1 MYQGKFNQAEATAKR
16 VTKKKK
22 RGMSKNGKI
31 FTCCLLAFVLIFV
44 VALTFVMGALQDW
57 LVRFEASQPTS
68 KAAEVF
74 QQVFA
79 DPDWEQIY
87 ELSGETDTE
96 YVNKTAYAAYMDK
109 LTEGKTINYIETSA
123 GLSGDKKF
131 IVRANGIRFATFT
144 LAKADPNA
152 EIPVWELTDVELLIN
167 RKDLAPEP
175 PMVQTMNFS
184 VVTIPGYTVTVN
196 GKVLADTDIIRTV
209 TTKAETYLPEDVH
222 GYRLV
227 EYGIYGVD
235 EAPGV
240 TVTDPDGNEVELSFD
255 DQTGIFSHE
264 ITTAEIGEAEQ
275 TAMVNAATAYCEY
288 MIGKNKGNLRKYFDS
303 NKETYST
310 IIKNET
316 WMQSYASYKV
326 GEATVTEY
334 YRYAD
339 KLFSARIS
347 LTLRVTRKDS
357 SVKEYPLDTTFFVEK
372 QGDSWK
378 VIEMTNVAVQ
388 EQMTDVRLT
397 YMLDNEVVHTEMV
410 AADSRSITTPEAP
423 AVEGKTFLGWFTKSV
438 DAEGNT
444 TMSLAFAPNENNT
457 VTLGADLEPMV
468 VYAWYEEA

>member
-96 YVNKTAYAAYMDK
+96 YVNKTAYTAYMDK

-152 EIPVWELTDVELLIN
+152 EIPVWELTDVELLFN

-196 GKVLADTDIIRTV
+196 GKVLADT
-209 TTKAETYLPEDVH
+209 
-222 GYRLV
+222 
-227 EYGIYGVD
+227 
-235 EAPGV
+235 
-240 TVTDPDGNEVELSFD
+240 
-255 DQTGIFSHE
+255 
-264 ITTAEIGEAEQ
+264 
-275 TAMVNAATAYCEY
+275 ATALLFYE
-288 MIGKNKGNLRKYFDS
+288 G
-303 NKETYST
+303 
-310 IIKNET
+310 
-316 WMQSYASYKV
+316 KV
-326 GEATVTEY
+326 GAGAY
-334 YRYAD
+334 SGGS
-339 KLFSARIS
+339 F
-347 LTLRVTRKDS
+347 
-357 SVKEYPLDTTFFVEK
+357 TFAE
-372 QGDSWK
+372 G
-378 VIEMTNVAVQ
+378 VAVACND
-388 EQMTDVRLT
+388 ECFHGCFP
-397 YMLDNEVVHTEMV
+397 VV
-410 AADSRSITTPEAP
+410 S
-423 AVEGKTFLGWFTKSV
+423 
-438 DAEGNT
+438 
-444 TMSLAFAPNENNT
+444 
-457 VTLGADLEPMV
+457 
-468 VYAWYEEA
+468 